1 VTKELQGG
9 VGKGFLGIGV
19 ARRVPSRLAKQG
31 IAVGVEDIEERI

>member
-9 VGKGFLGIGV
+9 VRKGFLGIGV
-19 ARRVPSRLAKQG
+19 GGRMSSGLAKQG